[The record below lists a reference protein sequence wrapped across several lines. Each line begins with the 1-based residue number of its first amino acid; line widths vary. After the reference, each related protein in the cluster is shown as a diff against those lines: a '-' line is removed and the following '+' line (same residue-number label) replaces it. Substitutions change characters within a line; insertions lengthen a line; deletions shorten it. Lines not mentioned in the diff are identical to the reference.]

1 MVQGLNLQ
9 PIRYAI
15 NVLRNPKLL
24 VPTIVTRDIRFIPF
38 SRLKQFGI
46 KVLVCDKD
54 NTLTLPYDTHLHK
67 PFEDAWKQALDEF
80 GRDNVVII
88 SNSAGTPDDPGSSK
102 AREIEQS
109 IGKSQQSLSNLPI
122 SAFIIY
128 RASLS
133 HCRRKPG
140 IPFSA
145 VRSHFQHHTSLRP
158 HEAVVIGD
166 RLLTDV
172 LFGNVNGMP
181 SILVTDV
188 PSELGDN
195 PSAVKIR
202 RAEHRLVQWMVKKG
216 IEPLGSKEQEELR
229 KVMSERE

>member
-1 MVQGLNLQ
+1 
-9 PIRYAI
+9 
-15 NVLRNPKLL
+15 
-24 VPTIVTRDIRFIPF
+24 
-38 SRLKQFGI
+38 LKQFGI

-54 NTLTLPYDTHLHK
+54 NTLTLPYDPHLHK

-88 SNSAGTPDDPGSSK
+88 SNSAGTPDDPDFSK

-109 IGKSQQSLSNLPI
+109 IGKSPQSLSNLFMHLL
-122 SAFIIY
+122 FI
-128 RASLS
+128 AQLS
-133 HCRRKPG
+133 HFFFTLQKPG
-140 IPFSA
+140 TPFSA

-216 IEPLGSKEQEELR
+216 IEPLGSKERGELR
-229 KVMSERE
+229 KVMSERDVTREI